1 MRGLQRA
8 ILRGFAVG
16 SVAASAYAAASC
28 TYSVGALAPF
38 DPGDAALDAAGLDTE
53 AGTAASSCFDTSS
66 DSKNCGA
73 CGRDCLGQPCVEAL
87 CVPAVLASAQD
98 EPRTLAVD
106 DDGLYWGSGTTAG
119 VYACRPKACP
129 DGPTLIAD
137 EGVPVVALTTSKF
150 YLFWSTRS
158 EIHRLAKD
166 GTAVVRVDNGAA
178 AGAVVALAA
187 DETSFYFTTTD
198 VLGGV
203 GRCPSAGCPMGNAD
217 YLAYDFE
224 RPSGL
229 ALGPTGFAF
238 FAGAQ
243 DRSVVYCSPACGDP
257 PSKLAKILAA
267 GLSEPDT
274 IALDE
279 HAAYFTQGLD
289 SAVAG
294 VARAS
299 LSAPFVATTL
309 AVIDTPGPLATD
321 ATSVYFV
328 GKADGSI
335 RKVSKGGGPV
345 VILAKGQSAP
355 RAIAVDGARVYFTN
369 AGPNGNVLWVAK

>member
-1 MRGLQRA
+1 M
-8 ILRGFAVG
+8 
-16 SVAASAYAAASC
+16 AAGTYAAASC
-28 TYSVGALAPF
+28 TYSVGALA
-38 DPGDAALDAAGLDTE
+38 DLDATNSDADATTE
-53 AGTAASSCFDTSS
+53 AASCFDTTS

-73 CGRDCLGQPCVEAL
+73 CGHDCLGQPCVEAL
-87 CVPAVLASAQD
+87 CVPAVIASAQD

-106 DDGLYWGSGTTAG
+106 EDGIYWASGRTAG

-129 DGPTLIAD
+129 GGPTMIAD
-137 EGVPVVALTTSKF
+137 EGVPVVALVTSKF
-150 YLFWSTRS
+150 YLFWSIRT
-158 EIHRLAKD
+158 EIHRLAKNSTD
-166 GTAVVRVDNGAA
+166 VVRVDNGAA
-178 AGAVVALAA
+178 GAVDALAA
-187 DETSFYFTTTD
+187 DETSFYFTNTD

-203 GRCPSAGCPMGNAD
+203 ARCASAGCPMGNAE

-243 DRSVVYCSPACGDP
+243 ERSVVYCSPACGDP
-257 PSKLAKILAA
+257 PAKLAKILAA
-267 GLSEPDT
+267 GLIEPDT

-279 HAAYFTQGLD
+279 RAAYFTQGLN

-294 VARAS
+294 VSRAS
-299 LSAPFVATTL
+299 LSAPFVATAL
-309 AVIDTPGPLATD
+309 APIDTPGPLATD

-328 GKADGSI
+328 GKSDGSI
-335 RKVSKGGGPV
+335 RKVPKSGGPV
-345 VILAKGQSAP
+345 VVLARGQPAP
-355 RAIAVDGARVYFTN
+355 RAIAVDDARVYFTN

>member
-1 MRGLQRA
+1 MQRA
-8 ILRGFAVG
+8 IFRGFAVAT
-16 SVAASAYAAASC
+16 VAAGAYAAASC
-28 TYSVGALAPF
+28 TYSVGALVAF
-38 DPGDAALDAAGLDTE
+38 DPGDADLDAEAATE
-53 AGTAASSCFDTSS
+53 ASSCSDTSS

-87 CVPAVLASAQD
+87 CVPAVVASGQD

-106 DDGLYWGSGTTAG
+106 DDGIYWGSGTTAG
-119 VYACRPKACP
+119 VHACRPKACP
-129 DGPTLIAD
+129 DGPTMIAD

-150 YLFWSTRS
+150 YLFWSIRT

-166 GTAVVRVDNGAA
+166 GTDVVRVDNGA

-187 DETSFYFTTTD
+187 DETSFYFTNTD

-203 GRCPSAGCPMGNAD
+203 GRCPSAGCPMSNVE

-243 DRSVVYCSPACGDP
+243 ERSVVYCSPACGDP
-257 PSKLAKILAA
+257 PSNLAKILAA

-289 SAVAG
+289 SPVAG

-299 LSAPFVATTL
+299 LSAPFVATPL
-309 AVIDTPGPLATD
+309 AAVDMPGPLATD
-321 ATSVYFV
+321 AVSVYFV

-335 RKVSKGGGPV
+335 RKVPKGGGPV
-345 VILAKGQSAP
+345 VILAKRQPAP

-369 AGPNGNVLWVAK
+369 AGPDGNVLWVAK